1 MKIDKA
7 SVLKTLETISVSG
20 EGKNMVE
27 SGAVTNVVTFA
38 DEVIVD
44 LTLTTP
50 AMHIKKR
57 AESDITSAIHSAI
70 DENAKVKVNIK
81 IEAPLVL
88 KILLQLH
95 LEKVV

>member
-38 DEVIVD
+38 NEVIVD

-50 AMHIKKR
+50 AMHI
-57 AESDITSAIHSAI
+57 
-70 DENAKVKVNIK
+70 
-81 IEAPLVL
+81 
-88 KILLQLH
+88 
-95 LEKVV
+95 